1 MPRVSG
7 KRRRA
12 ARTIVV
18 QVRMS
23 IELRNEVARHA
34 NADTISISAAA
45 RQMIA
50 EAAKQRRDVEIA
62 KADHVKAAA

>member
-1 MPRVSG
+1 
-7 KRRRA
+7 
-12 ARTIVV
+12 
-18 QVRMS
+18 MS